1 MTAMIRVNGAEKPFA
16 SPSIPEL
23 LAAEG
28 VPAGARFVAVA
39 VNENVSPRARW
50 GEVALKPGDAV
61 EIVKPVQGG

>member
-1 MTAMIRVNGAEKPFA
+1 MSAVIRVNGTERAFA

-28 VPAGARFVAVA
+28 VPAGTRFVAVA
-39 VNENVSPRARW
+39 VNETVIPRARW
-50 GEVALKPGDAV
+50 NEVALKPGDAV